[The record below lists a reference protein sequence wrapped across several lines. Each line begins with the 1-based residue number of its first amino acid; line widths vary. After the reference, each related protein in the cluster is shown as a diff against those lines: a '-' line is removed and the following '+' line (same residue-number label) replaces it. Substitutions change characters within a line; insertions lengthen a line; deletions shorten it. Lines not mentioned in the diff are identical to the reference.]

1 MEKSESG
8 PLKSVASIF
17 GVVARI
23 FGTLPGIVII
33 LFMLWMGTFA
43 YQINRQASKGKDWC
57 ESVISE
63 YEADREKFL
72 EVHSDR
78 LYDGS
83 LYLSPSP
90 EYKDKGASGNFT
102 VKSNGEYICKYWHGG
117 FSKPHGYEYSSK
129 TREWIKYD

>member
-8 PLKSVASIF
+8 PLKSVASAF

-23 FGTLPGIVII
+23 FGTLPGIVFI
-33 LFMLWMGTFA
+33 LFMLWIGTFA
-43 YQINRQASKGKDWC
+43 YQINRQTSKGKAWC

-78 LYDGS
+78 LHRGS
-83 LYLSPSP
+83 LFLKPSP
-90 EYKDKGASGNFT
+90 EYKGAMARFI
-102 VKSNGEYICKYWHGG
+102 VESNGEYTCMYSHGG
-117 FSKPHGYEYSSK
+117 FSAPHGYEYSSK
-129 TREWIKYD
+129 TREWIYVD